1 MRPFPLALPW
11 AFLVCFLGVAT
22 VGAQNNGQTDL
33 DQATDLQLKSKT
45 LADNER

>member
-22 VGAQNNGQTDL
+22 VGAQNEGQADL
-33 DQATDLQLKSKT
+33 DAATDLQLKAKSWPTSKK
-45 LADNER
+45 